1 MSSHKSNESNKIF
14 AAILCAL
21 LTVMLAGFF
30 VDKIIVA
37 EKLEKNAIEIEGGA
51 VEGGPIDTKPKLPD
65 PIMALLADADVEKGA
80 KISKA
85 CAACHSFEKGGATKQ
100 GPNLWGVVGAAKG
113 HVDGFAYS
121 DELIAKGGDWNYD
134 SLNQFL
140 TKPKKYISGTKMNFA
155 GLRKPKDRAALIAW
169 LRVQAD
175 SPAPLPTEA
184 EIAAEQAAF
193 APPVE
198 EAPTEGSAE
207 EGEAAEEQKTE
218 EVTEH

>member
-1 MSSHKSNESNKIF
+1 
-14 AAILCAL
+14 
-21 LTVMLAGFF
+21 
-30 VDKIIVA
+30 
-37 EKLEKNAIEIEGGA
+37 
-51 VEGGPIDTKPKLPD
+51 
-65 PIMALLADADVEKGA
+65 
-80 KISKA
+80 
-85 CAACHSFEKGGATKQ
+85 
-100 GPNLWGVVGAAKG
+100 
-113 HVDGFAYS
+113 
-121 DELIAKGGDWNYD
+121 
-134 SLNQFL
+134 
-140 TKPKKYISGTKMNFA
+140 MNFA